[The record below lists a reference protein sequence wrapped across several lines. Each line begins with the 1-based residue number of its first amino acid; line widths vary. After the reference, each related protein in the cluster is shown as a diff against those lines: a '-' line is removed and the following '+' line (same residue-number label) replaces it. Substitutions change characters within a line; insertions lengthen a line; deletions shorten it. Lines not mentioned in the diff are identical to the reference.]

1 VSHGKARNEKNC
13 LNCNAEVAGRYCSVC
28 GQENIEPKE
37 TLWELTTHF
46 TYDLFHYDG
55 KFFSSLKVL
64 LLRPGLLTHE
74 YVRGRRASYL
84 HPIRMYVFTSA
95 IFFIIFLSFVVEKTA
110 HDADVSQL
118 NSQEHI
124 AIDKSIDK
132 LKDSIVKTNDPAK
145 KAELQRSIIA
155 LQKIPSLF
163 SADSAASEN
172 AQLEQTHFKLDT
184 SNHSPN
190 FLSSNL
196 PATLA
201 EYNQQQAEL
210 SPGKKDGW
218 INRTV
223 STKLIEINEKY
234 RYNKP
239 GFIDDFKEHFFHS
252 FPTMMFVSLPLVAL
266 ILQLLYIR
274 RRKQF
279 TYVQHGVLSVHIYIA
294 AYIFILVV
302 YGLSLLKDGTHWRM
316 FGYLSVLGSLGILYY
331 VYKSMRNFYE
341 QRRGKTILKFF
352 IFLLVYYIV
361 LILLMVSF
369 IMTSIIAV

>member
-1 VSHGKARNEKNC
+1 MSHGKARKEKYC
-13 LNCNAEVAGRYCSVC
+13 LNCNAEVTGRFCSVC

-55 KFFSSLKVL
+55 KFFSSLKIL
-64 LLRPGLLTHE
+64 LLRPGILTHE

-95 IFFIIFLSFVVEKTA
+95 IFFIIFLSFIVGK
-110 HDADVSQL
+110 DASNLDASQL
-118 NSQEHI
+118 NSREHI

-132 LKDSIVKTNDPAK
+132 LEDSIAKTKDPAT
-145 KAELQRSIIA
+145 KAELQKNIIA

-163 SADSAASEN
+163 SADSTASEGAHIGTN
-172 AQLEQTHFKLDT
+172 HFTLDT
-184 SNHSPN
+184 SNHSAN
-190 FLSSNL
+190 FLSSKL

-201 EYNQQQAEL
+201 EYKQQQAEL
-210 SPGKKDGW
+210 SPNKKDGW
-218 INRTV
+218 FNRIV
-223 STKLIEINEKY
+223 SNKLIEINEKY
-234 RYNKP
+234 RYNKK
-239 GFIDDFKEHFFHS
+239 GFIDDFSEHFFHS
-252 FPTMMFVSLPLVAL
+252 FPTMMFVSLPVVAL

-279 TYVQHGVLSVHIYIA
+279 TYVQHGVFSVHIYIA
-294 AYIFILVV
+294 AYIFILVI
-302 YGLSLLKDGTHWRM
+302 YGLSLLKDVTHWSI
-316 FGYLSVLGSLGILYY
+316 FGYLSVLGGAGIFYY
-331 VYKSMRNFYE
+331 VYKSMQNFYE
-341 QRRGKTILKFF
+341 QKRGKTILKFF
-352 IFLLVYYIV
+352 LFLLVYYIV